1 MKEEVSVPLKSEGA
15 REKGRGRTVRVEGGG
30 EVVAV
35 ACIRGG
41 ERESTGQLV
50 LQVKGVNE
58 RVSE

>member
-1 MKEEVSVPLKSEGA
+1 M
-15 REKGRGRTVRVEGGG
+15 RVEGGG

-35 ACIRGG
+35 ACIRSG